1 VDRCPIADPVHRVHR
16 RLSDF
21 LKTVTLAE
29 IVNPTIQAAQE

>member
-1 VDRCPIADPVHRVHR
+1 MARCPILDPVHRVQR

-29 IVNPTIQAAQE
+29 LAEPGAQLAR